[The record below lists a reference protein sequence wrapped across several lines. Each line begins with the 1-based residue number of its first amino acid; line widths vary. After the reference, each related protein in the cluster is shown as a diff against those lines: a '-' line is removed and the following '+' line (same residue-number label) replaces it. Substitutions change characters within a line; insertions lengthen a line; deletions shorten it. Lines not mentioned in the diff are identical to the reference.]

1 MSLFNLYFH
10 LCKSSSYFTRFTLQ
24 LPLNP
29 FPAMINPKLTFH
41 SFPIKR
47 LPTMR
52 TFSNHASLKTPFSLE
67 SKFMPAY
74 PMGLG
79 LDRVLA
85 TKSLHLYC
93 VCNPLRGAHLLF
105 DKIPKRNFVSVEC
118 LHSGLC
124 MVWSLRSCD
133 RALLWDV

>member
-29 FPAMINPKLTFH
+29 LPEMINPKLTFH

-52 TFSNHASLKTPFSLE
+52 PFSNHASLKRPFSLE

-105 DKIPKRNFVSVEC
+105 DKILKRNLF
-118 LHSGLC
+118 
-124 MVWSLRSCD
+124 
-133 RALLWDV
+133 LWNVFIRGYAWYGPCPVAI